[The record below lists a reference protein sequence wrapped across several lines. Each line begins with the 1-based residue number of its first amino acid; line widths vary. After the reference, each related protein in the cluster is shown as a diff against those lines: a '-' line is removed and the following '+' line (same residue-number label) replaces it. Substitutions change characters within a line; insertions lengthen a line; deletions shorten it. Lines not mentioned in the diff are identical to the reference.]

1 MVFDGCQQSV
11 SSPVTFDAQACS
23 DQLFDTITA
32 YPGVNPNNAE
42 AVGPNVDD
50 SSGTG
55 RIRWRHSN
63 NNGANFLMVDGH
75 VNSLLVGQLLR
86 RNLRYD
92 P

>member
-1 MVFDGCQQSV
+1 MVFDGCQQSG
-11 SSPVTFDAQACS
+11 SSSVTFDAQACS
-23 DQLFDTITA
+23 DQLIDTITA

-50 SSGTG
+50 SSGAG

-92 P
+92 K

>member
-1 MVFDGCQQSV
+1 MVFDGCL
-11 SSPVTFDAQACS
+11 SPTSGNTFDAQACS
-23 DQLFDTITA
+23 DQLIDTITA

-50 SSGTG
+50 SSGAG

-92 P
+92 K